1 MVMELGMMM
10 MGYYKT
16 TSNCQSPSRINI
28 VIKKIFQMNKHF
40 FLEMIITEPEQQ
52 GGFSIGENN
61 LNKLN
66 ADVSVLL
73 ADSESEKTLRQG

>member
-1 MVMELGMMM
+1 
-10 MGYYKT
+10 
-16 TSNCQSPSRINI
+16 
-28 VIKKIFQMNKHF
+28 MNKHF